1 MYAQQQLAL
10 AAVGV
15 RVFRVVADVRV
26 WITLVFVL
34 ILVGNLTL

>member
-15 RVFRVVADVRV
+15 RVFHIVADVRV
-26 WITLVFVL
+26 RAIFVFVL
-34 ILVGNLTL
+34 ILVRNLTL

>member
-15 RVFRVVADVRV
+15 RVFRIIADVRV
-26 WITLVFVL
+26 CATFVFVL
-34 ILVGNLTL
+34 ISVGILTF